1 MVFRSRRRTEA
12 GTERDVRVIDARGG
26 VSATAILT
34 GVLVAFGAIFLQS
47 ALVGGILAAT
57 GVETTTLGD
66 EAQEATLGAGIAL
79 VAAMFLA
86 YLWGGY
92 TAGRMG
98 RGAGAVNGLLVPL
111 LALIVAAIVL
121 AVVTALGA
129 TANLNL
135 PFGDSRLPIEN
146 GNLVEFGTGVGI
158 ASLIAMF
165 LGGVLGGLAG
175 ARWHTRLER
184 RAVDA
189 RREDIAAEERGR
201 AEARRADEARL
212 AESRARADERR
223 EVQAELRDRSMPP
236 RTERRTETAP
246 ENVDLREEES
256 ARRRGV

>member
-1 MVFRSRRRTEA
+1 MVFRRRRRTEA
-12 GTERDVRVIDARGG
+12 ETDGDVRVINARGG
-26 VSATAILT
+26 VSPAAVLT
-34 GVLVAFGAIFLQS
+34 GVLVAFGAIFLLS

-57 GVETTTLGD
+57 GVETTLGD

-98 RGAGAVNGLLVPL
+98 RGAGAINGMLVPL
-111 LALIVAAIVL
+111 LALVLAAIVL

-135 PFGDSRLPIEN
+135 PFGDSRLPIED

-158 ASLIAMF
+158 ASLVAMVV
-165 LGGVLGGLAG
+165 GGILGGLAG

-184 RAVDA
+184 HAVDA
-189 RREDIAAEERGR
+189 RREGLAAEERER
-201 AEARRADEARL
+201 AEARRADEERL
-212 AESRARADERR
+212 AESRARAEERR
-223 EVQAELRDRSMPP
+223 EAQAELRDRSMPP
-236 RTERRTETAP
+236 RTRTEPAP
-246 ENVDLREEES
+246 EEVDLREQET

>member
-1 MVFRSRRRTEA
+1 MVFRRRRRTEGEPA
-12 GTERDVRVIDARGG
+12 RDVRVIDVRGG
-26 VSATAILT
+26 VSPVGVLT
-34 GVLVAFGAIFLQS
+34 GVLVAFGAIFLLS

-57 GVETTTLGD
+57 GVETTLGD
-66 EAQEATLGAGIAL
+66 EAQEATLGAGIAF

-111 LALIVAAIVL
+111 LALIVAGVVL

-135 PFGDSRLPIEN
+135 PLGDSQLPIED

-165 LGGVLGGLAG
+165 VGGILGGLAG

-184 RAVDA
+184 HAVA
-189 RREDIAAEERGR
+189 AQREGLVAEERDR
-201 AEARRADEARL
+201 AEIRRADEQRL
-212 AESRARADERR
+212 AESRARAEERR
-223 EVQAELRDRSMPP
+223 EAQAESRERSMPD
-236 RTERRTETAP
+236 RTEPAP
-246 ENVDLREEES
+246 EQVDLREEEG
-256 ARRRGV
+256 ARRGGA

>member
-1 MVFRSRRRTEA
+1 MVFRRRRRTEGEPA
-12 GTERDVRVIDARGG
+12 RDVRVIDVRGG
-26 VSATAILT
+26 VSPVGVLT
-34 GVLVAFGAIFLQS
+34 GVLVAFGAIFLLS

-57 GVETTTLGD
+57 GVETTLGD
-66 EAQEATLGAGIAL
+66 EAQEATLGAGIAF

-111 LALIVAAIVL
+111 LALIVAGVVL

-135 PFGDSRLPIEN
+135 PLGDSQLPIED

-165 LGGVLGGLAG
+165 VGGILGGLAG

-184 RAVDA
+184 HAVA
-189 RREDIAAEERGR
+189 AQREGLAAEERDR
-201 AEARRADEARL
+201 AEIRRADEQRL
-212 AESRARADERR
+212 AESRARAEERR
-223 EVQAELRDRSMPP
+223 EAQAESRERSMPD
-236 RTERRTETAP
+236 RTEPAP
-246 ENVDLREEES
+246 EQVDLREEEG
-256 ARRRGV
+256 ARRGGA